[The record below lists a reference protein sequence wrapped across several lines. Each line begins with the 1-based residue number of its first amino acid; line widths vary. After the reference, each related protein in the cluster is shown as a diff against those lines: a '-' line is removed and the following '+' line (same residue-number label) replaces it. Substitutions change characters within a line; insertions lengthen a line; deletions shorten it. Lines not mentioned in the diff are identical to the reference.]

1 MGKNPPGYSTSNLV
15 RAFNNKLNMNHN
27 KKRGIIVKSY
37 ILVFAFLVLGI
48 SSFAQSPLKI
58 GYVDSEVILTQ
69 FSESIKAQGDLDALT
84 NRWSAQLDSMTLAYQ
99 QSIADYQKQ
108 VETMN
113 EAKKTEAQQKIVKME
128 QDIMEFRKA
137 KFTQGSGEIY
147 KKQEELFKPI
157 KAKIYDAIEKVSK
170 EENMQFVFDKS
181 GDIILLYA
189 DSAFDITF
197 KVLDRLRTSK

>member
-1 MGKNPPGYSTSNLV
+1 
-15 RAFNNKLNMNHN
+15 
-27 KKRGIIVKSY
+27 VKSY
-37 ILVFAFLVLGI
+37 ILVLAFLVLGFT
-48 SSFAQSPLKI
+48 SFAQTQLKI

-84 NRWSAQLDSMTLAYQ
+84 NRWSSQLDSMTLAYQ

-113 EAKKTEAQQKIVKME
+113 DAKKTEAQQKIVKME
-128 QDIMEFRKA
+128 QDIMDFRKA
-137 KFTQGSGEIY
+137 KFTQGTGEIY
-147 KKQEELFKPI
+147 KKQEELFSPI
-157 KAKIYDAIEKVSK
+157 KAKIYTAIEKVSK

-189 DSAFDITF
+189 DSSFDITF
-197 KVLDRLRTSK
+197 KVLDRLKRGN

>member
-1 MGKNPPGYSTSNLV
+1 V
-15 RAFNNKLNMNHN
+15 
-27 KKRGIIVKSY
+27 KKY
-37 ILVFAFLVLGI
+37 ILVLALLVFGVTT
-48 SSFAQSPLKI
+48 FAQTPLKI

-69 FSESIKAQGDLDALT
+69 FSESIKAQGDLDAIT
-84 NRWSAQLDSMTLAYQ
+84 NKWSAQLDSMTLTYQ

-128 QDIMEFRKA
+128 QDIMDFRKA

-147 KKQEELFKPI
+147 KKQEELFSPI
-157 KAKIYDAIEKVSK
+157 KTKIYAAIEKVSK

-181 GDIILLYA
+181 GDILLLYA
-189 DSAFDITF
+189 DSSFDITF
-197 KVLDRLRTSK
+197 KVLDRLKRGN

>member
-1 MGKNPPGYSTSNLV
+1 M
-15 RAFNNKLNMNHN
+15 
-27 KKRGIIVKSY
+27 KKY
-37 ILVFAFLVLGI
+37 ILVLALLVFGVTT
-48 SSFAQSPLKI
+48 FAQTPLKI

-69 FSESIKAQGDLDALT
+69 FSESIKAQGDLDAIT
-84 NRWSAQLDSMTLAYQ
+84 NKWSAQLDSMTLTYQ

-128 QDIMEFRKA
+128 QDIMDFRKA

-147 KKQEELFKPI
+147 KKQEELFSPI
-157 KAKIYDAIEKVSK
+157 KAKIYAAIEKVSK

-181 GDIILLYA
+181 GDILLLYA
-189 DSAFDITF
+189 DSSFDITF
-197 KVLDRLRTSK
+197 KVLDRLKRGN

>member
-1 MGKNPPGYSTSNLV
+1 M
-15 RAFNNKLNMNHN
+15 
-27 KKRGIIVKSY
+27 KSY
-37 ILVFAFLVLGI
+37 VLVLAFLILSI
-48 SSFAQSPLKI
+48 SSFAQSSLKI

-113 EAKKTEAQQKIVKME
+113 DAKKTEAQQKIVKME

-137 KFTQGSGEIY
+137 KFTQGCGEID
-147 KKQEELFKPI
+147 KKQEELVKPI
-157 KAKIYDAIEKVSK
+157 KAKIYDGIEKVSK
-170 EENMQFVFDKS
+170 EENMQFVFDMS
-181 GDIILLYA
+181 ADIV
-189 DSAFDITF
+189 
-197 KVLDRLRTSK
+197 VL